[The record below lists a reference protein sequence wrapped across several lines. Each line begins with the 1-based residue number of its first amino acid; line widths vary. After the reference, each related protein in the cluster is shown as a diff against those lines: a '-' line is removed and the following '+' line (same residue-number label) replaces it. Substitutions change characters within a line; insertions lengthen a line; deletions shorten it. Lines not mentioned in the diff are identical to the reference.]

1 MQEYTTVTC
10 KCSLWVCALPLEI
23 GSSSLVT
30 MTSFPGPVVILIDP
44 SARSYYLLVVLESTG
59 KKREARGLLEFD
71 DDERNFTTSMQCYHY
86 NTPMS
91 STLKVPPRASSQ
103 LMKSRISKASSIFRV
118 EVKYGHWHRQDSLV
132 PC

>member
-10 KCSLWVCALPLEI
+10 KCSLGVCALPLEI
-23 GSSSLVT
+23 RSSSLAT

-44 SARSYYLLVVLESTG
+44 CICTFLLSFGSSG
-59 KKREARGLLEFD
+59 KKREARGLPEFD

-103 LMKSRISKASSIFRV
+103 LMKSRISKAGSIFRV